1 MKKLFLTLI
10 VTLAFSGTIFA
21 QHPETAYP
29 GFYDPD
35 YADQAALYA
44 SIMIDGVAVDV
55 ETANWEMLEV
65 VAFVYTDGEEV
76 QRSYAMWLDDQYLI
90 YGELFPTLNADA
102 VYYNEPGEELHFKMH
117 DHVTGKDYAATYG
130 IIWDGDGTEVT
141 ISTGEQHWEGFEDPD
156 HPLMLVFT
164 EVGGDDEGYTLLIE
178 GYGEDN
184 ADTNKGYYLI
194 ASPVTEAITPTSEN
208 HFITDNYDLYYFDQ
222 GREKEW
228 VNYKDTENGGW
239 DVVNGKGYLY
249 ASQTTTVLTF
259 AGTPNTDGEVTLEY
273 NEEATD
279 FPGLNLVGN
288 PLADDAYIG
297 RGYYRMNRDTREGLV
312 PAGADESIDAMEGIF
327 VIAEEDG
334 ETMTF
339 STTPTLKLR
348 TKLILNLQSSSA
360 TLIDRAIVNFENSQ
374 ELPKIEI
381 LNSNSKIYFQKES
394 HDLATLN
401 AGDMGEIPVCFKAV
415 KNGNYTLSFKSEEV
429 TFTYLHLI
437 DNKTGNDVNL
447 LETPYYSFDATTS
460 DYESRFRLVFATGS
474 SVDGGNFGFV
484 NSSGNFCI
492 FGIEGEATVQVV
504 DILGHMLSSETFSGS
519 YEKKLNVAPGVYML
533 RLIQGN
539 DIKVQKVV
547 VRR

>member
-76 QRSYAMWLDDQYLI
+76 QRSYGMWLDDQYLI

-117 DHVTGKDYAATYG
+117 DHATGKDYAATYG
-130 IIWDGDGTEVT
+130 IIWDDGTEVT

-164 EVGGDDEGYTLLIE
+164 EVSDYPTFELTVT

-184 ADTNKGYYLI
+184 ANTNLGYYLI
-194 ASPVTEAITPTSEN
+194 ASPVMELVEPTAAN
-208 HFITDNYDLYYFDQ
+208 GFLTDDFDLYYFDQ
-222 GREKEW
+222 GQDKEW
-228 VNYKDTENGGW
+228 VNYEDQYNGGW
-239 DVVNGKGYLY
+239 KLVNGMGYLY
-249 ASQTTTVLTF
+249 ASETTTTLQFT
-259 AGTPNTDGEVTLEY
+259 GTPQTEPLVQLEWKDWV
-273 NEEATD
+273 E
-279 FPGLNLVGN
+279 FPGLNLIGN
-288 PLADDAYIG
+288 PLPEEAYAD
-297 RGYYRMNRDTREGLV
+297 RNYYRMNTETRNSLV
-312 PAGADESIDAMEGIF
+312 PAGIDEPIGAMEGIF
-327 VIAEEDG
+327 VVATEEG
-334 ETMTF
+334 EFVTF
-339 STTPTLKLR
+339 STVPAKLK
-348 TKLILNLQSSSA
+348 TELILNLRPSE
-360 TLIDRAIVNFENSQ
+360 TNTVIDRAIVNFDEGQ

-381 LNSNSKIYFQKES
+381 LNRDSKIYFPKENQ
-394 HDLATLN
+394 DYAMIN
-401 AGDMGEIPVCFKAV
+401 AGGMGEIPFCFKAV
-415 KNGNYTLSFKSEEV
+415 KNGNFTLSFTSKEV

-437 DNKTGNDVNL
+437 DNMTGANVDLLKT
-447 LETPYYSFDATTS
+447 PSYSFDALTT
-460 DYESRFRLVFATGS
+460 DYANRFSLVLSTGS
-474 SVDGGNFGFV
+474 SVDGDSFSFV
-484 NSSGNFCI
+484 NAGGNLCI
-492 FGIEGEATVQVV
+492 FGIEGEATLQVV
-504 DILGHMLSSETFSGS
+504 DVLGHMISSETFSGS
-519 YEKKLNVAPGVYML
+519 IEKKLNVAPGVYML

-539 DIKVQKVV
+539 DVKVQKTVIK
-547 VRR
+547 